1 MHPIT
6 SLGLDKESNLVDNI
20 EYREMIESLLYLT
33 KSRPNIMHNVYLCA
47 QFQLD
52 PRKVHLFV
60 VQRIF
65 RYLKGTSN
73 LDLC

>member
-6 SLGLDKESNLVDNI
+6 SLGLEKESDPMDNI
-20 EYREMIESLLYLT
+20 EYREMIGSLLYLT
-33 KSRPNIMHNVYLCA
+33 KSRPNIMYSVCLYA
-47 QFQLD
+47 QFQSD

-65 RYLKGTSN
+65 R
-73 LDLC
+73 